1 VIASVSGATAVILV
15 TEPSLSGLHDLER
28 ILKVARVARHF
39 RIPAYLVI
47 NKFDLNEEM
56 NAQIEEFS
64 KQEGLPLL
72 GRIPY
77 DPMVPRMM
85 IAGKS
90 AVEDSKSRAGMRK
103 ALQGRRC
110 GRSTKGLGA

>member
-1 VIASVSGATAVILV
+1 
-15 TEPSLSGLHDLER
+15 
-28 ILKVARVARHF
+28 
-39 RIPAYLVI
+39 VI

-56 NAQIEEFS
+56 SAQIEEFS

-90 AVEDSKSRAGMRK
+90 AVEDPKSPAGKAMRK
-103 ALQGRRC
+103 IHER
-110 GRSTKGLGA
+110 LGSLTS